1 MQENS
6 DKQKISVVQ
15 LDIAQHFLHSKNKL
29 TVRTNEECLAE
40 AVNLVEALDFEVA
53 HSDIISLRKISART
67 VLGKGKVED
76 LKQILESQ
84 DIEVI
89 FVNYQLSPTHQRNLE
104 LDLGVKVIDRT
115 GLILEIF
122 SDRAKTKAG
131 RLQVDLAR
139 TLYEQSRLVRTWTH
153 LERQRGGLGKTGGPG
168 ERQIELDRRILRDK
182 ISSLKLQLKEVE
194 KTRDQHAKQRKNN
207 QIKVISLVGYT
218 NAGKSTLF
226 NALTDAGTL
235 SKDMLFATLDPL
247 MRKFTLPSGQ
257 EVILSDT
264 VGFISDLPHELV
276 ESFKSTLQE
285 VLDSDL
291 LLHIQ
296 DVSSSQ
302 HIQEKH
308 DVIDVLK
315 SIKADRIKTVDVLNK
330 MDLLEIESDKFIG
343 EGIQVSAV
351 TGEGIENL
359 LSVIEQSL
367 ELSYEPY
374 ELEIDIQDYEK
385 MNYLYKYGKNL
396 VILENEPESDCLG
409 YKIKVE
415 LKKENYNYISKQLKK
430 ELENEKD
437 YS

>member
-1 MQENS
+1 MENNQS
-6 DKQKISVVQ
+6 KQKISVVQ
-15 LDIAQHFLHSKNKL
+15 LDFAQHFLHSGKHKL
-29 TVRTNEECLAE
+29 SLRTSQENLEE

-53 HSDIISLRKISART
+53 YSTIISLKKISPRA
-67 VLGKGKVED
+67 VIGKGKIEE
-76 LKQILESQ
+76 LKQILHDNEI
-84 DIEVI
+84 DVI

-104 LDLGVKVIDRT
+104 IDLEVKVIDRT

-182 ISSLKLQLKEVE
+182 ISSLKKQLSEVE
-194 KTRDQHAKQRKNN
+194 KTRLQHAKKRKDHN
-207 QIKVISLVGYT
+207 IKVVSLVGYT
-218 NAGKSTLF
+218 NSGKSTIF
-226 NALTDAGTL
+226 NALTNAGTL

-247 MRKFTLPSGQ
+247 MRKLELPGGQ
-257 EVILSDT
+257 TIILSDT

-296 DVSSSQ
+296 DISSSQ
-302 HIQEKH
+302 HVQEKQ

-315 SIKADRIKTVDVLNK
+315 SIDAGNMKTINVLNK
-330 MDLLEIESDKFIG
+330 IDLLDIPSDKIIDQ
-343 EGIQVSAV
+343 GIRVSAL
-351 TGEGIENL
+351 TGEGVDEL
-359 LSVIEQSL
+359 LSEIEASL
-367 ELSYEPY
+367 ELNYKKYTLIVDMNDSKA
-374 ELEIDIQDYEK
+374 L
-385 MNYLYKYGKNL
+385 NYLYKYGRNIN
-396 VILENEPESDCLG
+396 ILENDENDCLE
-409 YKIKVE
+409 YKIDVE
-415 LKKENYNYISKQLKK
+415 LKKENYNYYLKNVKQ
-430 ELENEKD
+430 
-437 YS
+437 

>member
-1 MQENS
+1 MSEIEQNT
-6 DKQKISVVQ
+6 DMQKISVVQ
-15 LDIAQHFLHSKNKL
+15 LEFAQHFLHSKNKHKL
-29 TVRTNEECLAE
+29 SLRSSQENLDE
-40 AVNLVEALDFEVA
+40 AINLVQALDFDVA
-53 HSDIISLRKISART
+53 HSTIVPIKKVSART
-67 VLGKGKVED
+67 VLGKGKVEE

-89 FVNYQLSPTHQRNLE
+89 FINYQLSPTNQRNLE

-122 SDRAKTKAG
+122 SDRAKTRSG

-168 ERQIELDRRILRDK
+168 ERQIELDRRILRNK
-182 ISSLKLQLKEVE
+182 ISTLKKQLEEVE
-194 KTRDQHAKQRKNN
+194 KTRLQHSKKRRDTDT
-207 QIKVISLVGYT
+207 KVVSLVGYT

-226 NALTDAGTL
+226 NALTNAGTL

-247 MRKFTLPSGQ
+247 MRKLVLPCGQ
-257 EVILSDT
+257 TIVLSDT

-302 HIQEKH
+302 HVQEKQ
-308 DVIDVLK
+308 DVIEVLN
-315 SIKADRIKTVDVLNK
+315 SIDAGKIKTINVLNK
-330 MDLLEIESDKFIG
+330 VDLIDTPADKILD
-343 EGIQVSAV
+343 EGSKVSAV
-351 TGEGIENL
+351 TGYGIDEL
-359 LSVIEQSL
+359 LAQIEQSL
-367 ELSYEPY
+367 NLSYKKY
-374 ELEIDIQDYEK
+374 DICVTVDDTETL
-385 MNYLYKYGKNL
+385 NYLYKHGKSVN
-396 VILENEPESDCLG
+396 ILESEENSNVYNIE
-409 YKIKVE
+409 VE
-415 LKKENYNYISKQLKK
+415 LKKENYNYYLKNLKK
-430 ELENEKD
+430 WWKN
-437 YS
+437 Y